1 MKSRL
6 IEFGMRVREARLSAS
21 LSQPELARR
30 LGKSKQLVSAWEKG
44 RAEMLTMTLA
54 DLASA
59 TGADINWLLRGGVNP
74 NVSGVK
80 KPPPRGSVVP
90 LLTAADAIKVARG
103 KFSLDEAPTQ
113 IYTCEKAGAR
123 AFALEVADNSMRPD
137 LVAGD
142 IIVCAPDHRVAPGGI
157 VAAVV
162 KRSGCGFG
170 RAGSGTSVRSLQV
183 CGYRRGA
190 VRTGAAIASVAGVVD
205 PQAFTRGVA
214 WPGDHGLQ
222 GDILTSG
229 GAGAEMGKAS
239 VRYELSS
246 MGA

>member
-1 MKSRL
+1 MKARL

-113 IYTCEKAGAR
+113 IYTCVKAGAR

-162 KRSGCGFG
+162 KEADAALAEPVLVLRCVHFKS
-170 RAGSGTSVRSLQV
+170 
-183 CGYRRGA
+183 
-190 VRTGAAIASVAGVVD
+190 AAIGEAPFELVPLS
-205 PQAFTRGVA
+205 PA
-214 WPGDHGLQ
+214 WP
-222 GDILTSG
+222 
-229 GAGAEMGKAS
+229 
-239 VRYELSS
+239 VLSIRKLS
-246 MGA
+246 HAVLLGPVITVCRAIS